1 MNESSLNSEKLIGV
15 EISKSALRAVSVN
28 KNGDLIDFVS
38 IATDA
43 EQEFYPQLVSFI
55 NQLKTK
61 FGNFEKIGIA
71 VPGLI
76 HQQSKRVAFS
86 TFIPEH
92 EKIDFLSELE
102 AETGLSITIENDANA
117 AAYGEFLLGSG
128 RGSRNMFYATLGTG
142 IGGALIFDGKIWRG
156 ASGFAGE
163 FGHIIINSEGMK
175 LEEVASAENIV
186 RRTRKRFHQDH
197 TSSLNKLR
205 EEQIKMADV
214 IRAALKEDDFAQMML
229 ERTGTYVGTAI
240 ANVINLLNIEKIVIG
255 GDVMEAEHLILEAI
269 IARARMLSFAPSFES
284 TEIVAGQLGENSAAI
299 GVALL
304 SVSRNRDL

>member
-1 MNESSLNSEKLIGV
+1 MSESSLNSEKLVGV
-15 EISKSALRAVSVN
+15 EISKSALKSVSVDKSGN
-28 KNGDLIDFVS
+28 LIDFVS
-38 IATDA
+38 IATDS
-43 EQEFYPQLVSFI
+43 ELEFYPQLVSFI
-55 NQLKTK
+55 NQLKIK

-76 HQQSKRVAFS
+76 HQLSKRVAFS

-102 AETGLSITIENDANA
+102 TEVGLKITIENDANA
-117 AAYGEFLLGSG
+117 AAYGEFLFGAG
-128 RGSRNMFYATLGTG
+128 RGSQNMFYATLGTG
-142 IGGALIFDGKIWRG
+142 IGGALIFDGKLWRG

-186 RRTRKRFHQDH
+186 RRTRKRFHQDQ
-197 TSSLNKLR
+197 TSSLNKLG

-229 ERTGTYVGTAI
+229 ERTGSYVGTAI

-269 IARARMLSFAPSFES
+269 IGQAKKLSFTPSFES

-304 SVSRNRDL
+304 SVEP

>member
-1 MNESSLNSEKLIGV
+1 MSETNNLTGKIVGV
-15 EISKSALRAVSVN
+15 EISKLWLKAVCLDAGGQLTDAYRNPVS
-28 KNGDLIDFVS
+28 GDLTLFS
-38 IATDA
+38 
-43 EQEFYPQLVSFI
+43 QLIQFI
-55 NQLKTK
+55 KEAKTR
-61 FGNFEKIGIA
+61 FGDFEKIGIA

-76 HQQSKRVAFS
+76 HHETKRVAFS
-86 TFIPEH
+86 TYFPEH
-92 EKIDFLSELE
+92 ETIDFVGEIE
-102 AETGLSITIENDANA
+102 AATHLKITIDNDANA
-117 AAYGEFLLGSG
+117 AAYGEFITGAG
-128 RGSRNMFYATLGTG
+128 RGSRNLFYATLGTG
-142 IGGALIFDGKIWRG
+142 IGGALIFDGKLWRG

-186 RRTRKRFHQDH
+186 RRTRKRFHQDQ
-197 TSSLNKLR
+197 TSSLNKLG

-229 ERTGTYVGTAI
+229 ERTGSYVGTAI

-269 IARARMLSFAPSFES
+269 IGQAKKLSFTPSFES

-304 SVSRNRDL
+304 SVEP

>member
-1 MNESSLNSEKLIGV
+1 MSESSLNNEKLIGV
-15 EISKSALRAVSVN
+15 EISKSALRAVSVD
-28 KNGDLIDFVS
+28 KNGNLIDFVS

-61 FGNFEKIGIA
+61 FGNLEKIGIA
-71 VPGLI
+71 IPGLI

-102 AETGLSITIENDANA
+102 TEVGLKITIENDANA
-117 AAYGEFLLGSG
+117 AAYGEFLLGAG

-142 IGGALIFDGKIWRG
+142 IGGALIFDGKLWRG

-186 RRTRKRFHQDH
+186 RRTRKRFHQDQ
-197 TSSLNKLR
+197 TSSLNKLG

-214 IRAALKEDDFAQMML
+214 IRAAIKEDDFAQMML

-304 SVSRNRDL
+304 SVEP

>member
-1 MNESSLNSEKLIGV
+1 MDESNLNSEKLVGV
-15 EISKSALRAVSVN
+15 EISKSALKAVSLD
-28 KNGDLIDFVS
+28 KNGSL
-38 IATDA
+38 IATAGIEIDR
-43 EQEFYPQLVSFI
+43 ESELYPQLAGFI
-55 NQLKTK
+55 NQLKTT
-61 FGNFEKIGIA
+61 FGDFGQIGIA

-76 HQQSKRVAFS
+76 HQQTRRVAFS

-92 EKIDFLSELE
+92 ENIDFLSELE
-102 AETGLSITIENDANA
+102 TEVGLKITIENDANA
-117 AAYGEFLLGSG
+117 AAYGEFLLGAG

-142 IGGALIFDGKIWRG
+142 IGGALIFDGKLWRG

-186 RRTRKRFHQDH
+186 RRTRKRFHQDQ
-197 TSSLNKLR
+197 TSSLNKLG

-229 ERTGTYVGTAI
+229 ERTGSYVGTAI

-255 GDVMEAEHLILEAI
+255 GDVMEAEHLVLEAI
-269 IARARMLSFAPSFES
+269 IGQAKKFSFTPSFES

-304 SVSRNRDL
+304 SVEP